1 MSIEVLLDRLN
12 HVKGGNGQWRCQCPC
27 DHKSHSQ
34 MSIKELPDGR
44 ILIHCHA
51 GHSPGEIMESLDLA
65 LGDLFEEAIEDRI
78 RPLYMAT
85 QEKKKLA
92 TIYDKIKS
100 CQLRLDMA
108 KDMRERGM
116 VLTAADKKTERES
129 FMLLR
134 QLQEQTT

>member
-1 MSIEVLLDRLN
+1 MAIERILDRLEGVAN
-12 HVKGGNGQWRCQCPC
+12 SGEQYRAKCP
-27 DHKSHSQ
+27 SHQGSSQ
-34 MSIKELPDGR
+34 NLYLKETKEGMVL
-44 ILIHCHA
+44 LFCHA
-51 GHSPGEIMESLDLA
+51 GCSAGEVL
-65 LGDLFEEAIEDRI
+65 EAIDMKLSDIYDQPTTHRE

-116 VLTAADKKTERES
+116 ILTAADKKTERES